1 VEYGSDIG
9 SQAHMSGFPHTR
21 LNSHGDVR
29 DAQDAFIAQK
39 CAAAADVPVDF
50 ESDEYYKQCG

>member
-1 VEYGSDIG
+1 
-9 SQAHMSGFPHTR
+9 MSGFPHTR